1 MRLKKFGG
9 QERKNADK
17 QRKAVSPKIK
27 NLQNKLRNQLTHLTD
42 DQIRKIIPTLK
53 GNLSP
58 DDEVIVERIT
68 NEDYKNQ
75 ILTENAVDQFR
86 DARQQTK
93 SRTAGAASKWKVNA
107 AKSNLLQQQALD
119 QFVKNEEAKRKQA
132 GEDEE
137 KSNFLHQQAVDKF
150 NKNATIFK
158 QKAAAQKQKTEQL
171 NVFQQA
177 GKDAAEQAKQLKQ
190 QQDAEQQRLAE
201 QVKQLKQQQEVEQQ
215 RLAEQTKQLKQRQEV
230 EQQRLAE
237 QAKQLKQQQEV
248 EQQRLAEQEMEAT
261 HKKQQEAIL
270 KQQQLAEQQRLAEQI
285 FKAQHE
291 VEKVNLPLPLKHKSS
306 RTLKSRISQVIRD
319 IKSLHGF

>member
-27 NLQNKLRNQLTHLTD
+27 NLQNQIRNQLTHLTD

-68 NEDYKNQ
+68 NEDYKNR

-119 QFVKNEEAKRKQA
+119 QFVKNEEVKRKQA
-132 GEDEE
+132 DEDEE
-137 KSNFLHQQAVDKF
+137 KSNLLHQQAVDKF

-190 QQDAEQQRLAE
+190 QQ
-201 QVKQLKQQQEVEQQ
+201 EVEQ
-215 RLAEQTKQLKQRQEV
+215 R
-230 EQQRLAE
+230 RLAE

-261 HKKQQEAIL
+261 HKKQQEAILKQQQLAEQQRLVEQAKQL